1 MLVLFERCAERL
13 DQVDAQVVG
22 QQHNNKE
29 DVTEL
34 ICNRAAGVFGGAGL
48 VAEFE
53 VELAT
58 KLADLFGEPGVLG
71 QGRPVPSPLL
81 DPGVETLLEGGE
93 VCWYR
98 RTFCHRPEPG

>member
-22 QQHNNKE
+22 QQHHNKQ

-34 ICNRAAGVFGGAGL
+34 ICNGAAGVFGGARL

-58 KLADLFGEPGVLG
+58 KLAGLFGEPGVL
-71 QGRPVPSPLL
+71 
-81 DPGVETLLEGGE
+81 
-93 VCWYR
+93 
-98 RTFCHRPEPG
+98 